1 MVDTK
6 KTQGGDMAAVLVPEM
21 ALNRTPSHAED
32 QTLPL
37 KKEQTSLMRE
47 EQTPPSAEEAVT
59 KDPFLEDLKRVGNT
73 LPDHV
78 GVFHVRTANQVIS
91 EAQACPDPNPLYD
104 KLWNEGELCCLFSDS
119 NLGKSIY
126 AVQMGAHIARN
137 GHRVL
142 YFDFELS
149 KKQFQMRYTTPEG
162 QSYMFPDTFL
172 RAEIASEL
180 LGEKYDERLLK
191 DIETAAL
198 TANADVVIIDNLTW
212 VCAESEKG
220 GDAAKMMMELMNM
233 KKKYNFSMLIIAH
246 TPKRD
251 ASRPLTAND
260 LAGSKKIFNFF
271 DSVFA
276 LGRSAQDENLRY
288 VKQLK
293 CRYGEIAYGSQNVR
307 LCSIEQSRHGLLRM
321 TFQGFSTER
330 EHLKE
335 PSDKAKDELVEK
347 VRELSKEGKSCRMIA
362 EMLHVSKSKVN
373 RLLCV

>member
-1 MVDTK
+1 MEPSFTL
-6 KTQGGDMAAVLVPEM
+6 TPEM
-21 ALNRTPSHAED
+21 AQKISETPSS
-32 QTLPL
+32 T
-37 KKEQTSLMRE
+37 E
-47 EQTPPSAEEAVT
+47 EPKAR
-59 KDPFLEDLKRVGNT
+59 DPFLEDLARVGNT

-78 GVFHVRTANQVIS
+78 GVFHVKTANQVIS

-126 AVQMGAHIARN
+126 AVQMADHIARA

-149 KKQFQMRYTTPEG
+149 EKQFQMRYTSPEG
-162 QSYMFPDTFL
+162 RCYTFPDTFM
-172 RAEIASEL
+172 RADIASEY

-191 DIETAAL
+191 DIEVAAL

-276 LGRSAQDENLRY
+276 LGRSALDENLRY
-288 VKQLK
+288 IKQLK
-293 CRYGEIAYGSQNVR
+293 CRYGEIFYNSQCIL
-307 LCSIEQSRHGLLRM
+307 LCAIEQTR
-321 TFQGFSTER
+321 QGMLYMADKGYSTER
-330 EHLKE
+330 LHLKE
-335 PSDKAKDELVEK
+335 PSDKARDELFMRVQT
-347 VRELSKEGKSCRMIA
+347 LAKEGKSCRTIA
-362 EMLHVSKSKVN
+362 DELGVSKSKVN
-373 RLLCV
+373 RIICGQRYE